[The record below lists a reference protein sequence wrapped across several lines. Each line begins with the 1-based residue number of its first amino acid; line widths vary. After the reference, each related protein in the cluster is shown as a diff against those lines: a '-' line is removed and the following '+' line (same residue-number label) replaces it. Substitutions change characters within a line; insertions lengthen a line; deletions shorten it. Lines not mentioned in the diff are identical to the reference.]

1 MRALAC
7 AFLFVILSP
16 LRSLSPQRHPP
27 PPNTG
32 SAAALPPS
40 VAGSLLVGGALGARE
55 DRSAR
60 SVSQSVISR
69 SHPAL
74 TPPLVQ
80 LSWIEVGM

>member
-40 VAGSLLVGGALGARE
+40 VAGSLLVGRRARE

>member
-40 VAGSLLVGGALGARE
+40 VAGSLLVGARE

-80 LSWIEVGM
+80 VSWIEVGM